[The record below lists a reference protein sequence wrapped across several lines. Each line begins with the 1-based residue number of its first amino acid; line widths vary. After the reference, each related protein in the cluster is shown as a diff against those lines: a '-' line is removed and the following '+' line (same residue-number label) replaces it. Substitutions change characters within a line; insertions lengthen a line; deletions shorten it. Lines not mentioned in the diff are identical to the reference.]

1 MLKEKID
8 SLYGSKQESRDKL
21 AFYISDAGKCPRA
34 IWFAMKKYPKKEV
47 DARVMR
53 IFEHGNHTHMRIMA
67 ALYSLGLV
75 TASEIGI
82 PDNQMVHG
90 RADAIVNIDGD
101 LYVLEIKS
109 VNSMRFRKAEPDQDH
124 IKQLQLYLYFF
135 NIKKGILLYENKDN
149 QEIKEFIIE
158 YDEALVK
165 KIFSEFNILKEQVE
179 KSKVPEIPENLE
191 DWRCEYCPYLESCE
205 KIEEKEMKA

>member
-8 SLYGSKQESRDKL
+8 ALYTSKQETRDKL

-47 DARVMR
+47 DARTMR

-67 ALYSLGLV
+67 ALYSLGMV

-82 PDNQMVHG
+82 PDNQVIHG
-90 RADAIVNIDGD
+90 RADAIVNIDGE

-109 VNSMRFRKAEPDQDH
+109 VNSMRFRKGEADPDH

-158 YDEALVK
+158 YNEPLVK
-165 KIFSEFNILKEQVE
+165 KLFADFNVLKDQVE
-179 KSKVPEIPENLE
+179 KSQVPEIPGDLE
-191 DWRCEYCPYLESCE
+191 DWRCEYCSYLEACE
-205 KIEEKEMKA
+205 KIEEKEQKE